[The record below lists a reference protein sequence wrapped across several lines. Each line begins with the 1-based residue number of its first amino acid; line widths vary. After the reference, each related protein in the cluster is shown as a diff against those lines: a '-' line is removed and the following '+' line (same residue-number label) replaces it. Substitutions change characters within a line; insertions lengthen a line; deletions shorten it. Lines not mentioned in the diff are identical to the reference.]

1 MKIYEH
7 NPVLII
13 RLQIAR
19 QGEQV
24 EYLSLQ
30 ETTAEEV
37 ETIVKELIIKQNL
50 SPFAKGKRTAVNIRP
65 FVGAKA
71 GKQKSISFIG
81 LSPKQTL
88 DLIINYIN
96 TKQ

>member
-1 MKIYEH
+1 MRIYEH
-7 NPVLII
+7 NPQIII
-13 RLQIAR
+13 RLQIVK
-19 QGEQV
+19 QGDPV

-30 ETTAEEV
+30 DTSMEEV
-37 ETIVKELIIKQNL
+37 ETIVKELVIKQNL

-88 DLIINYIN
+88 NLILNYIN